1 MHVRLTGCCAY
12 HALGEGVCGL
22 LAAASLSR
30 ETCHRMPLT
39 LVVMTAQVTWNRV
52 NYEHRDGSR
61 LKLNV
66 REVTSDTSV

>member
-1 MHVRLTGCCAY
+1 
-12 HALGEGVCGL
+12 
-22 LAAASLSR
+22 
-30 ETCHRMPLT
+30 MPLT

>member
-22 LAAASLSR
+22 LAAAASHGKLATECHSPSLWL
-30 ETCHRMPLT
+30 P
-39 LVVMTAQVTWNRV
+39 AQVTWNRV